1 MWSAI
6 PAASRYRVTAADQ
19 ILMNGL
25 DMLIRSM
32 SMPTSGSPGGKRFQY
47 GNLWQYHPRSD
58 RHSKIA
64 CWSVIFDL
72 LRESSLLRSHVAA
85 RKVAVGI
92 NHPMRDFAQNRVKNL
107 DLVICRVS
115 ASDTGAIRSFAD
127 LTRKYVIILSEEER
141 GVLEQFPKLPIAKPT
156 TVLVALEAKAC
167 MTEFGKARPRLYD
180 ELNSSHLTIHGDTNS
195 AIAAGFAMINIAETF
210 ISPLRNPWPL
220 AEHDAFVSRHRQ
232 PGDARSVVEKVLE
245 LPRRSDT
252 TAEGF
257 DAFGIAIVD
266 CANDGR
272 PVSRFDEPLVSAAAG
287 LAYHHLVGRLA
298 HLYATRFHAI

>member
-1 MWSAI
+1 
-6 PAASRYRVTAADQ
+6 
-19 ILMNGL
+19 MNGL
-25 DMLIRSM
+25 DILIRSM
-32 SMPTSGSPGGKRFQY
+32 SIASPGTPGGKRFQY

-64 CWSVIFDL
+64 CWSIIFDL
-72 LRESSLLRSHVAA
+72 LNESTLLLNHVAA
-85 RKVAVGI
+85 RKVAIGI
-92 NHPMRDFAQNRVKNL
+92 NRPMRDFARNRAKNL
-107 DLVICRVS
+107 DLVICRLS
-115 ASDTGAIRSFAD
+115 TSDTTLSQDFAD
-127 LTRKYVIILSEEER
+127 LTQKYVIILSQEER
-141 GVLEQFPKLPIAKPT
+141 TVLERFPKLPIARPT

-210 ISPLRNPWPL
+210 ISPLRNPWSL
-220 AEHDAFVSRHRQ
+220 AEHDPFVSRHRQ
-232 PGDARSVVEKVLE
+232 PADARSAVEKILE

-252 TAEGF
+252 TTEGF

-272 PVSRFDEPLVSAAAG
+272 PVGRFDEPLMGAAAG
-287 LAYHHLVGRLA
+287 FAYHHLIGRLA
-298 HLYATRFHAI
+298 HLYATRFHAL